1 MGFSRRY
8 IPPELKYKILH
19 NFPVTVTPN
28 IRLMQRQWCEPKEHD
43 CCTFSSD
50 IPLPSLS
57 LTVEPWQRDSG
68 DVLGRLEA
76 VSEADAGRRDGVR
89 RLRLPPVVQHGH
101 LRTNGLVGL
110 VK

>member
-1 MGFSRRY
+1 
-8 IPPELKYKILH
+8 
-19 NFPVTVTPN
+19 
-28 IRLMQRQWCEPKEHD
+28 MQRQWCEPKAHD
-43 CCTFSSD
+43 CCTFFSD
-50 IPLPSLS
+50 IPLPSL
-57 LTVEPWQRDSG
+57 TVEPGQRDSG

-89 RLRLPPVVQHGH
+89 RLRLPPVVQHGD

>member
-1 MGFSRRY
+1 
-8 IPPELKYKILH
+8 
-19 NFPVTVTPN
+19 
-28 IRLMQRQWCEPKEHD
+28 MQRQWCEPKAHD

-50 IPLPSLS
+50 IPS

-89 RLRLPPVVQHGH
+89 RLRLPPVVQHGD
-101 LRTNGLVGL
+101 LQTKWVGI
-110 VK
+110 VI